1 MLEFLKLYILS
12 FGSLLAL
19 DMLWLTKIAP
29 SLYKSNIGHLMAE
42 KPNLLAAAL
51 FYMIYITGVVVFVV
65 QPAFEKA
72 SLSYALGRG
81 ALFGF
86 VAYAT
91 FDLTSMAVF
100 KNWPAK
106 ITIIDMLWGTIL
118 TAGVAGLA
126 VQLAIKFL
134 K

>member
-1 MLEFLKLYILS
+1 VVEFLKLYALS
-12 FGSLLAL
+12 FASLFAL
-19 DMLWLTKIAP
+19 DMLWLVKIAP
-29 SLYKSNIGHLMAE
+29 NLYKSQIGHLMAE
-42 KPNLLAAAL
+42 KANLVAAAL
-51 FYMIYITGVVVFVV
+51 FYIIYITGVVVFVV

-91 FDLTSMAVF
+91 FDLTSMSVL

-106 ITIIDMLWGTIL
+106 ITIIDMIWGTLL

-126 VQLAIKFL
+126 VALATKIL